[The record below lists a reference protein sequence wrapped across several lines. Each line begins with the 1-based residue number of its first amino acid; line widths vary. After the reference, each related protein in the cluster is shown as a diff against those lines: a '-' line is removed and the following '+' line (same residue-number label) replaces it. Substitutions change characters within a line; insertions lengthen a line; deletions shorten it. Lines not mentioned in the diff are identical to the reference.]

1 MAAILTG
8 PARHQP
14 PNHTLTPCTMP
25 TGKNVAEAIR
35 SGRQP
40 FDAQNTM
47 EVSQAEYIAK
57 VRQKENRDRHRG
69 PCPLA
74 RAVFRAGA

>member
-8 PARHQP
+8 AARHQP

-47 EVSQAEYIAK
+47 EVSQAE
-57 VRQKENRDRHRG
+57 
-69 PCPLA
+69 
-74 RAVFRAGA
+74 